1 MAEARPFT
9 LEDAYLGE
17 DEAARLLEGRRIRRG
32 DRVMDPKAQLLG
44 EFIVSLRPPDQL
56 PTPEELRVQ
65 FRRMVDLFDGPPPES
80 VRTRDLACPG
90 PDGEVPLRLFEPGD
104 AGSPAPLLLY
114 LHGGGW
120 VQGDLD
126 THRGVCGKLAAWA
139 GCKVL
144 AVHYRLAPEHKFPA
158 GLEDC
163 HAAWRWLAAN
173 AEALGA
179 DPARLAIGG
188 DSAGANL
195 TAAVCQIVAGEDG
208 PVPAAQLLIYPSVD
222 LGWELPS
229 HRELEDAFVLPRV
242 RVLWYTGLYLASAEQ
257 VANVRAS
264 PLRAES
270 LRGQPPA
277 MIVTAGFDPLL
288 DDGRLYAERLR
299 ADGVDVTYREF
310 PGQIHAF
317 VSLTRVIPQGDVA
330 IREAAEWL
338 RGVLKAR
345 TP

>member
-65 FRRMVDLFDGPPPES
+65 FRRMVDLFDGPPPEF
-80 VRTRDLACPG
+80 VRTRDLTCPG

-173 AEALGA
+173 AEGLGA

-208 PVPAAQLLIYPSVD
+208 PVPAAQLLIYPRSTSA
-222 LGWELPS
+222 GSCPRTASWRTPS
-229 HRELEDAFVLPRV
+229 
-242 RVLWYTGLYLASAEQ
+242 SC
-257 VANVRAS
+257 RAS
-264 PLRAES
+264 GCSGTRAS
-270 LRGQPPA
+270 TSPRPSRSRTCGPRRSVPRACAASRPP
-277 MIVTAGFDPLL
+277 
-288 DDGRLYAERLR
+288 
-299 ADGVDVTYREF
+299 
-310 PGQIHAF
+310 
-317 VSLTRVIPQGDVA
+317 
-330 IREAAEWL
+330 
-338 RGVLKAR
+338 
-345 TP
+345 